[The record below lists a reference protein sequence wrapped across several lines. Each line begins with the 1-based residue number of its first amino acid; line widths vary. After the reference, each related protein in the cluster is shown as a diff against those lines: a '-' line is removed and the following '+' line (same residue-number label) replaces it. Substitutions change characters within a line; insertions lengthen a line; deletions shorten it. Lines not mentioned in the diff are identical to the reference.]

1 MKARTSKITA
11 LLAAGCM
18 GVGLLAGCGGSGET
32 AATKGETSKDT
43 AEQST
48 ENTAGSNA
56 GDTAS
61 DTGAADTGTE
71 AGSEA
76 ASEAAAES
84 TGKSI
89 TLMASQNWVKDIDRE
104 LFKKFQDK
112 TGIEVKLLVT
122 PDNGY
127 DTLLGTS
134 LSGGSNAVDMFMYT
148 AGSTMVS
155 AGIPDV
161 AVDLSSE
168 TWSAELEDWALKAN
182 SYQDKVIGFSTWG
195 VDYEG
200 ILYNK
205 TLFEENKWEIPTTWD
220 GFIALCDQI
229 KEKGVTPL
237 YESINGVWHAQSW
250 VYGLTP
256 AMYEEKP
263 DFPAYLNESADNKFA
278 DIACFKKGV
287 EQIEQLISAKD
298 GDQPKY
304 YTNDGQSE
312 DFFGSYPSLQN
323 RETAMMFT
331 YSAYAAELAAN
342 GSTDEWGM
350 FPVPLLDNQTGVS
363 NGGGVSKFINKNS
376 DNIDE
381 CKMLLNFLAEKDN
394 LEAYYAARTDL
405 VTSAFKNV
413 ESVSTTTATTDM
425 LERSKKSPEVM
436 FIKDVLYFDSNVYQY
451 IQGFAEGTCTVD
463 QFIENLDNYRAEMF
477 DVAASEAAQ

>member
-1 MKARTSKITA
+1 MKARTRKITA

-32 AATKGETSKDT
+32 ASTKGETSKDT

-168 TWSAELEDWALKAN
+168 TWSAELEDWII
-182 SYQDKVIGFSTWG
+182 SVRI
-195 VDYEG
+195 
-200 ILYNK
+200 
-205 TLFEENKWEIPTTWD
+205 
-220 GFIALCDQI
+220 C
-229 KEKGVTPL
+229 
-237 YESINGVWHAQSW
+237 
-250 VYGLTP
+250 LT
-256 AMYEEKP
+256 
-263 DFPAYLNESADNKFA
+263 
-278 DIACFKKGV
+278 
-287 EQIEQLISAKD
+287 
-298 GDQPKY
+298 
-304 YTNDGQSE
+304 
-312 DFFGSYPSLQN
+312 
-323 RETAMMFT
+323 
-331 YSAYAAELAAN
+331 
-342 GSTDEWGM
+342 
-350 FPVPLLDNQTGVS
+350 
-363 NGGGVSKFINKNS
+363 
-376 DNIDE
+376 
-381 CKMLLNFLAEKDN
+381 
-394 LEAYYAARTDL
+394 
-405 VTSAFKNV
+405 
-413 ESVSTTTATTDM
+413 
-425 LERSKKSPEVM
+425 
-436 FIKDVLYFDSNVYQY
+436 
-451 IQGFAEGTCTVD
+451 
-463 QFIENLDNYRAEMF
+463 
-477 DVAASEAAQ
+477 